1 MIKDLDWF
9 PQKVIKVGGSLM
21 ISIPNNN
28 AKFSGVKEGD
38 MIKVYYRKIKEK
50 MEIEEVLIMKKKD

>member
-38 MIKVYYRKIKEK
+38 MIKVYYRKIKEVK
-50 MEIEEVLIMKKKD
+50 ENGNRRSTESI